1 MVSEFQNIFSSFQ
14 NGILSLDPV
23 YWVEKHLTIDGRDF
37 DLSSGAW
44 KPFADIYRYVGLKST
59 EPNALPVVVLKSRQ
73 TGGTVMANAIELYMM
88 GCNMYGNTKP
98 PMRIIHAFPTLE
110 MAKTYSKT
118 KFSQMVGSAKIL
130 NHTQKKSDVKNCIQE
145 MVDSDFNSSVHFKP
159 FIGGNHIWIDSTG
172 ITGDRLRGRQLCLE
186 TELPTPDKGFIKL
199 KYLKEGD
206 KLFDENGNICNVT
219 KLHPINLSPESYRIT
234 FDDETT
240 VDACAEHL
248 WLTYSRTEKVLRK
261 PPSIKNTKEI
271 INTLKVNG
279 ESNHCI
285 LTCRPVQ
292 YNEQELPIDP
302 YLFGFQLD
310 ENDIPE
316 NYLKSSINQRL
327 SLLQGL
333 MDSKGSLT
341 MNGGCEFTT
350 TNEKL
355 LNSVDELLSSL
366 GIKTF
371 IGKETI
377 SFITNLLVFR
387 LEENLNKIKKVT
399 HRTSIERYIVNIESI
414 PSKPM
419 RCITVDSPSH
429 LYLITRKF
437 IPTHNTVDAIFYDEV
452 QDITSTAI
460 SNSNQMLKQSM
471 YGPETKGIQV
481 YFGTPK
487 SKGSTFY
494 KLWNSSNQQYYHL
507 GCHEC
512 KNTFPLYTP
521 ESDEWEKV
529 WIRDFI
535 VKCPHCGCEQD
546 KREAAGRGKWISTK
560 DSNECQ
566 YIGFHINQMYMPK
579 VKKEMFMSEKPGIHP
594 INTERAFKNEVLGE
608 FYDGDASPLTM
619 EEIIQNCGLPEVKF
633 VSNIPPGE
641 TLVLLGID
649 YGARSGLELLANPE
663 SKTNTGQSYTTAVV
677 LFEKGP
683 GLLQIAYAT
692 IFKRTDA
699 ASKKSLISQIMK
711 RYSVNVAVGDIG
723 YSNDF
728 SNDMHIEYG
737 DRYIVSRAGGR
748 MIDHVKF
755 NKDFFPKEIS
765 FDRDFYIGEII
776 EQIKKGQIKFP
787 LGSYSINGIEG
798 VDWLIQ
804 HCCNLELKPII
815 SRNSDPTPHYVKA
828 GENDGF
834 MALLNAYIGYKFLIT
849 DGFSTKNPALLKDGG
864 KKKGI
869 LATSGYVGRRL

>member
-172 ITGDRLRGRQLCLE
+172 ITGDRLRGR
-186 TELPTPDKGFIKL
+186 
-199 KYLKEGD
+199 
-206 KLFDENGNICNVT
+206 
-219 KLHPINLSPESYRIT
+219 
-234 FDDETT
+234 
-240 VDACAEHL
+240 
-248 WLTYSRTEKVLRK
+248 
-261 PPSIKNTKEI
+261 
-271 INTLKVNG
+271 
-279 ESNHCI
+279 
-285 LTCRPVQ
+285 
-292 YNEQELPIDP
+292 
-302 YLFGFQLD
+302 
-310 ENDIPE
+310 
-316 NYLKSSINQRL
+316 
-327 SLLQGL
+327 
-333 MDSKGSLT
+333 
-341 MNGGCEFTT
+341 
-350 TNEKL
+350 
-355 LNSVDELLSSL
+355 
-366 GIKTF
+366 
-371 IGKETI
+371 
-377 SFITNLLVFR
+377 
-387 LEENLNKIKKVT
+387 
-399 HRTSIERYIVNIESI
+399 
-414 PSKPM
+414 
-419 RCITVDSPSH
+419 
-429 LYLITRKF
+429 
-437 IPTHNTVDAIFYDEV
+437 TVDAIFYDEV